1 VTNQEEPAPS
11 DVDRLLAE
19 NQALRT
25 ALDRRMSWRR
35 VLTALLVVLTT
46 ISMVATTIAV
56 WAHQTVFDT
65 ERFMASVGPVL
76 DDPVF
81 YTALGDRA
89 SAETLEALDLETRVT
104 SALANL
110 DAFLSEA
117 LLDALDLDET
127 ARELL
132 DRFDRPPL
140 TALAP
145 PIVEG
150 LERRVDRAIHA
161 FFESEALVT
170 RLPGV
175 VERAHEVTIALI
187 RGETAEVPNVYI
199 ESGEV
204 RWNTIP
210 LVVEALRS
218 VGDEISQLLPDF
230 DLPDVISDRLEESRE
245 QLAEAIRA
253 ELPEDFGQVTI
264 MSEDSL
270 TELQTAAVTLDRL
283 VWGLLI
289 LTVLLA
295 AGTIAVS
302 PARRRT
308 GIQLGVGVAIAFVIA
323 LLLLRRVESAIL
335 AEITN
340 PNGERAARVI
350 FGQVFSGLRNL
361 IRWVTLAAVVVAIG
375 AYLAGPPRWL
385 RRATEGWDRI
395 TAQGPEG
402 SPLDRWV
409 VARYDL
415 LRLGGI
421 GLAVLVL
428 FLTGLGLWQVL
439 VVGALLGLYLWGLT
453 TVKAR
458 HDRLTPEPAGVGAQG
473 ETNGNNQAD

>member
-1 VTNQEEPAPS
+1 VSNQEEPTPS
-11 DVDRLLAE
+11 DVDRLVAE

-25 ALDRRMSWRR
+25 ALDRRMTWRK

-46 ISMVATTIAV
+46 LSTVATAIAV

-65 ERFMASVGPVL
+65 GRFMATIGPVL

-104 SALANL
+104 TALASL

-117 LLDALDLDET
+117 LLDALDLDER

-132 DRFDRPPL
+132 DRFERPSL

-150 LERRVDRAIHA
+150 LEARVDRAIHA
-161 FFESEALVT
+161 FFESEGLRS

-175 VERAHEVTIALI
+175 VERAHEVTVALI

-210 LVVEALRS
+210 LVVEALRA
-218 VGDEISQLLPDF
+218 VADEISELLPDF
-230 DLPDVISDRLEESRE
+230 DLPDVISDRLEEGRE
-245 QLAEAIRA
+245 QLAEAIQA

-270 TELQTAAVTLDRL
+270 TELQTAAVTLDRM

-289 LTVLLA
+289 LTVVLA
-295 AGTIAVS
+295 GVTIAVS

-308 GIQLGVGVAIAFVIA
+308 GVQLGIGIAIAFVIA
-323 LLLLRRVESAIL
+323 LVVLRRVETAIL
-335 AEITN
+335 AEIAN
-340 PNGERAARVI
+340 PNGERAARLI
-350 FGQVFSGLRNL
+350 FGEVFSGLRYL
-361 IRWVTLAAVVVAIG
+361 IRWVTLAAVVVALG
-375 AYLAGPPRWL
+375 AYLAGRPRWL
-385 RRATEGWDRI
+385 RSVTEGWARV
-395 TAQGPEG
+395 TTQGADG

-409 VARYDL
+409 VAHYDL
-415 LRLGGI
+415 LRLGAI

-439 VVGALLGLYLWGLT
+439 VVGAFLGAYLWGLT

-458 HDRLTPEPAGVGAQG
+458 HDQMKPEPAGVGAQG
-473 ETNGNNQAD
+473 EMNGNNQAD